1 MFRGSWAGKK
11 KTRTVIEDEPI
22 TVTKKEVMVEVVRPS
37 FVEVGEVGAR
47 LF

>member
-1 MFRGSWAGKK
+1 M
-11 KTRTVIEDEPI
+11 EDDPI
-22 TVTKKEVMVEVVRPS
+22 TVTKNEVMVEVVRPS